1 MDRIRVLIADD
12 QISVRQ
18 GLKVLLAFWPNI
30 EVVGAA
36 ANGEEAVQLTEK
48 YQPDV
53 ALMDIRMPVM
63 DGLEATRLIKSRWP
77 LVRIVVLTISP
88 LSQAHALNAG
98 ADAFLVKGCAASEL
112 VRAIQNPSFDPQ
124 GKSDCDAITE
134 KRN

>member
-12 QISVRQ
+12 QVSVRQ

-36 ANGEEAVQLTEK
+36 ATGEEAVQLVEK
-48 YQPDV
+48 CQPDV
-53 ALMDIRMPVM
+53 ALLDIQMPVM

-77 LVRIVVLTISP
+77 QVKIVVLTISP
-88 LSQAHALNAG
+88 LHRVHALNAG

-112 VRAIQNPSFDPQ
+112 VRTIRENVVV
-124 GKSDCDAITE
+124 
-134 KRN
+134 N